1 MTDATSSPRLR
12 SRSTR
17 PGMPPSGPDHSH
29 LAGAI
34 EHVPTGQLVPYERNA
49 RKHDARQV
57 LKLAGIIRRAGF
69 LVPII
74 VDGAGVIVAGHGRWA
89 AAKEL
94 GLARVPVIRITHLS
108 DAEVR
113 AFRLAD
119 NRLAELSSWDE
130 KARALELRDL
140 VVVDVDFGIMELTGF
155 EMGEIDVAIS
165 SLDGGVSQDSAD
177 RIPEP
182 PATSFVRQG
191 DLFLLGRHRLFC
203 GSSLEAE
210 SYSLLLE
217 GRKVQAGFTD
227 PPYNVPIAGHVS
239 GLGKVRHREFVEAS
253 GEMSEVEFT
262 AFLRRYLDNAREA
275 SAEGALHYVC
285 MDAGHTFELLGAAR
299 QAQLSFRTTC
309 TWAKTNAGMGS
320 LYRQQTEFVHV
331 FRNGARA
338 SHTNNVQLGK
348 FGRNR
353 TTLWTYPGANTFRKG
368 RMEDLAD
375 HPTVKPWA
383 LVADAIR
390 DCTRTGD
397 AVLDGFCGSGTTI
410 IAAEKTG
417 RIGFGIEFDPVY
429 IEVAIR
435 RWETLTGEKA
445 VHAAT
450 GLTLEALAG
459 TRLDSG
465 HAAPVAAVSEAMVST
480 GGRHDS

>member
-1 MTDATSSPRLR
+1 MKPTPSPLRPR
-12 SRSTR
+12 SRGATTAVPVADSE
-17 PGMPPSGPDHSH
+17 PSH

-34 EHVPTGQLVPYERNA
+34 EHVPTGELVPFERNA

-94 GLARVPVIRITHLS
+94 GLERVPVIRITHLS
-108 DAEVR
+108 DEEVR

-130 KARALELRDL
+130 KTRALELRDL
-140 VVVDVDFGIMELTGF
+140 VLVDVDFGIMELTGF

-165 SLDGGVSQDSAD
+165 SLEDPVSRDRAD
-177 RIPEP
+177 EVPEP
-182 PATSFVRQG
+182 PRSSAVRQG
-191 DLFLLGRHRLFC
+191 DLFHLGPHRLLC

-210 SYSLLLE
+210 SYDLLL
-217 GRKVQAGFTD
+217 GGQKVQAGFTD

-253 GEMSEVEFT
+253 GEMSEGEFT
-262 AFLRRYLDNAREA
+262 VFLRRYLDHARAA

-285 MDAGHTFELLGAAR
+285 MDAAHTFELLGAAR
-299 QAQLSFRTTC
+299 QAELSFRTTC

-331 FRNGARA
+331 FRNGAKA
-338 SHTNNVQLGK
+338 SHTNNVQLGR

-390 DCTRTGD
+390 DCTRTGE

-410 IAAEKTG
+410 IAAQKTG
-417 RIGFGIEFDPVY
+417 RVCFGIEFDPLY

-435 RWETLTGEKA
+435 RFEKLTGEKA
-445 VHAAT
+445 HHAQSGMTLAE
-450 GLTLEALAG
+450 LTYARSLPENDN
-459 TRLDSG
+459 REEDS
-465 HAAPVAAVSEAMVST
+465 HVS
-480 GGRHDS
+480 